1 MASQIRVLVVDDE
14 DRYRRAL
21 QQVLGSAQDI
31 SVVDMAKDGA
41 TGLESAMVH
50 EPDVILTDIEM
61 PHMNGIE
68 MIRNILK
75 RDRNVACVVLTAHE
89 ENETV
94 FEAIRAGAMSYLLKS
109 STAEE
114 VVAAVRRAYKG
125 EATLTPR
132 IATLVLHDFRRLHE
146 EEDIDDAL
154 LYELSKRELEILE
167 LVAKGKRNKDIA
179 KDLCLAEK
187 TVKNHVSNILK
198 ALQVN
203 SRTEAAM
210 KAVRERLVGS

>member
-31 SVVDMAKDGA
+31 TVVEMAKDGA
-41 TGLESAMVH
+41 AGLEAALAH
-50 EPDVILTDIEM
+50 DPDVILTDIEM
-61 PHMNGIE
+61 PRMNGIE

-75 RDRNVACVVLTAHE
+75 RNRSIECVVLTAHE
-89 ENETV
+89 ENDTV
-94 FEAIRAGAMSYLLKS
+94 YEAIRAGAASYLLKT

-114 VVAAVRRAYKG
+114 VIAAVRRAHKG
-125 EATLTPR
+125 EATLTPK
-132 IATLVLHDFRRLHE
+132 IATMVLQDFRRLHD
-146 EEDIDDAL
+146 EEDIDDDL

-179 KDLCLAEK
+179 KELCLAEK

-198 ALQVN
+198 ALHVN

-210 KAVRERLVGS
+210 KALKERLVGN